1 MAKKK
6 KQLERKFQH
15 SIIKELEAMLPG
27 CIVSKN
33 ATGFR
38 DGFPDLICLVG
49 DRWFMLECK
58 RSQDEAHQPNQDW
71 WVDHLNGMS
80 YASFIFPENRA
91 AVMGEIASR
100 FGEHS
105 IDILDEEEIA

>member
-1 MAKKK
+1 MAKKSK
-6 KQLERKFQH
+6 KLERDFQK
-15 SIIKELEAMLPG
+15 SVIKELETMLPG

-33 ATGFR
+33 VTGFR

-58 RSQDEAHQPNQDW
+58 RSENEAHQPNQDW
-71 WVDHLNGMS
+71 WVDHLDEMS

-91 AVMGEIASR
+91 KVMSEIMNR

-105 IDILDEEEIA
+105 IDIFEEETA